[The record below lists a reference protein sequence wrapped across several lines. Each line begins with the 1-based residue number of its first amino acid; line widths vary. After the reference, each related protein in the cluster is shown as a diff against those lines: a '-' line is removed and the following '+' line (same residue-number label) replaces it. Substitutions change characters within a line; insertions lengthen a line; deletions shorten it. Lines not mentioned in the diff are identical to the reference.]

1 MLIGIFSDTHDNLPQ
16 IERAIL
22 EFAKRKVDAVL
33 HAGDIVAPFAA
44 KLIAT
49 ITVPVYI
56 IYGNNDGEKTGLKT
70 VLPQIQTGPV
80 EIKLGGRCIAMAHD
94 FSQIPPTMETK
105 AEILVAGHT
114 HQAFVKI
121 DKKKMYIN
129 PGECGGWLKGRSTVA
144 ILDTE
149 KMQVEIIDLPMH

>member
-16 IERAIL
+16 IERAIQ

-33 HAGDIVAPFAA
+33 HAGDIVAPFSA
-44 KLIAT
+44 KLIAN

-56 IYGNNDGEKTGLKT
+56 IYGNNDGEKAGLKT
-70 VLPQIQTGPV
+70 VLPQIQTGPM
-80 EIKLGGRCIAMAHD
+80 EMKFGGRMIAMAHD
-94 FSQIPPTMETK
+94 FSQIPKAME
-105 AEILVAGHT
+105 ANADVLIAGHT
-114 HQAFVKI
+114 HQAFVKV

-129 PGECGGWLKGRSTVA
+129 PGECGGWLKGRSTVV

-149 KMQVEIIDLPMH
+149 KMQAEIIDLPMH